1 MCGCM
6 GVKTFAA
13 PTTGEEGDT
22 CVSLDVEA
30 FADPPQKGE
39 GNGCMRVNV
48 KKRPWSSRGIDR

>member
-6 GVKTFAA
+6 DVKTFAA
-13 PTTGEEGDT
+13 PTTGEGEDT